1 MAYGEDEIDAA
12 AKALGRLRS
21 ALEVPIGE
29 AGAREA
35 RPEETAAAEKVA
47 QAAQSAFEAAMD
59 SDFNTSQALAALHDL
74 ARETNR
80 MRVQERYPAA
90 ALALPQQKMIEL
102 AAVLGL
108 DLAVEKTAE
117 ARDADPF
124 VELLVELR
132 GKLRAAKQWAL
143 ADEVRDGLRA
153 KGVTIEDGPEGTI
166 WKYAEKS

>member
-1 MAYGEDEIDAA
+1 
-12 AKALGRLRS
+12 
-21 ALEVPIGE
+21 
-29 AGAREA
+29 
-35 RPEETAAAEKVA
+35 
-47 QAAQSAFEAAMD
+47 MD

-108 DLAVEKTAE
+108 DLAVDKTAE

-132 GKLRAAKQWAL
+132 GEAPGSQAVGAGR
-143 ADEVRDGLRA
+143 
-153 KGVTIEDGPEGTI
+153 
-166 WKYAEKS
+166 